1 MSSNEFK
8 LFPRNLKRGHH
19 RIQSLK
25 MVRNPHTFSD
35 VIVGNKVA
43 VRLLNGTQSS
53 TPLLSFCYF
62 PPSLVGG
69 CFIHQCT
76 KSQSPPPLCLPS
88 FSLSLHSPCLSFSP
102 RNRGQLCGAVQYL
115 FSLLSRLSTCLH
127 ARTPARESAT
137 SPRNAPATFLPL

>member
-1 MSSNEFK
+1 M
-8 LFPRNLKRGHH
+8 
-19 RIQSLK
+19 
-25 MVRNPHTFSD
+25 
-35 VIVGNKVA
+35 
-43 VRLLNGTQSS
+43 RLLNGTQSS
-53 TPLLSFCYF
+53 SPLLSFCYF
-62 PPSLVGG
+62 RPSLVGG

-88 FSLSLHSPCLSFSP
+88 FSLSLHSRCLSFSP

-137 SPRNAPATFLPL
+137 SPRNAPATLLPLQPSAIPFSQHALTMCSLFSSFPRYPPHSLTHSISRAE